1 MKELEQV
8 QELEL
13 EEDDSPPQE
22 DDGDNVGIEI
32 GLWARIHPHL
42 GYYNNFTRMMSGK
55 IILRLV
61 TLDSSFN
68 HIVIIVSIKLSF
80 NWITGTRD

>member
-1 MKELEQV
+1 MLSETPWLEDAVENDWKRTRDWTRSQELLRKELEQV

-13 EEDDSPPQE
+13 EEDESPPQE

-42 GYYNNFTRMMSGK
+42 G
-55 IILRLV
+55 
-61 TLDSSFN
+61 
-68 HIVIIVSIKLSF
+68 
-80 NWITGTRD
+80 

>member
-1 MKELEQV
+1 MKELEQM

-42 GYYNNFTRMMSGK
+42 G
-55 IILRLV
+55 
-61 TLDSSFN
+61 
-68 HIVIIVSIKLSF
+68 
-80 NWITGTRD
+80 